1 MPSLLQSLFQKL
13 TAPDAT
19 PGNAEVDLQLATA
32 ALLVEMIRADS
43 SIGEAEQAAARNALR
58 EEFALDETALAA
70 LIEQAEAEAREA
82 PGYYAFTSRINQGF
96 SAAQKV
102 RVMEYLWRVALVD
115 GHLCAHE
122 NHLMRKLADLIHVG
136 HGDYIAA
143 KERARAYLAAR
154 SAST

>member
-1 MPSLLQSLFQKL
+1 MPSLLQTLFEKL
-13 TAPDAT
+13 TAPQDDPSA
-19 PGNAEVDLQLATA
+19 GEIDLQLATA

-43 SIGEAEQAAARNALR
+43 SIGAAEQHAAHAALR
-58 EEFALDETALAA
+58 EEFALDEAALAE
-70 LIEQAEAEAREA
+70 LIAQAEAEARDA
-82 PGYYAFTSRINQGF
+82 PGYFAFTSRINQGF
-96 SAAQKV
+96 SPTQKV
-102 RVMEYLWRVALVD
+102 RVMEYLWRVALAD

-154 SAST
+154 RTPP